1 MFYPIIRLHSSL
13 FRAPSFQDG
22 ERRREIK
29 RAESSADV
37 LLARGDRAG
46 TRRLLVEQVVPR
58 MSLLAPPGREAAQN
72 VLDDLLSILG

>member
-1 MFYPIIRLHSSL
+1 GSL
-13 FRAPSFQDG
+13 
-22 ERRREIK
+22 
-29 RAESSADV
+29 AEYAAVKVAYWSEAEPLDV

-46 TRRLLVEQVVPR
+46 ARRLLAEQVVPR